1 MHYQRFISVDDHVQE
16 PPELWTDRLSKTKW
30 GDRIPHVARKG
41 DGAEKWV
48 VDGREL
54 PLQGVAEAGS
64 VMADRSTLPLRWAE
78 VPKGVYDPKERLKA
92 MDADGVDFS
101 VLYPT
106 VAGVAGETFGRIEDP
121 ELELACV
128 QAYNDWLID
137 EWANA
142 SGRFIPQCI
151 VPIFP
156 VEASVKEIR
165 RAVAKGHRGVIY
177 PAVPM
182 ELREVPHINDAA
194 YDPLWAVC
202 QELEVPICFHS
213 GGSAAIQVPPYE
225 GYSPAVA
232 AAFSAIARP
241 VSTVSVVVN
250 LLISRILS
258 RYPKLKVVFG
268 ESGLGWG
275 AYLLEYTDFQAKGD
289 QLHSEGHDRTPSEAF
304 RSQCYL
310 VGWYDRAG
318 LRTRR
323 YIGTENILWSTHF
336 PAATSTWPETKKFIE
351 QSFEDVSERDRE
363 RILWKNA
370 AKLYGIQER
379 NSC

>member
-1 MHYQRFISVDDHVQE
+1 MQSQRFISVDDHVQE
-16 PPELWTDRLSKTKW
+16 HPELWTERLSKTKW
-30 GDRIPHVARKG
+30 GDRIPHVERKA
-41 DGAEKWV
+41 DGNESWV

-54 PLQGVAEAGS
+54 PLQGVAEVGA
-64 VMADRSTLPLRWAE
+64 VMADRSAVPRRWEE
-78 VPKGVYDPKERLKA
+78 VPKVVYDPKERLRA

-128 QAYNDWLID
+128 QAYNDWLIE
-137 EWANA
+137 EWV
-142 SGRFIPQCI
+142 SVSDRFVPQCI

-156 VEASVKEIR
+156 VEAAVKEIR
-165 RAVAKGHRGVIY
+165 RAVAKGHKGVIY

-241 VSTVSVVVN
+241 VSTIPVIVN

-258 RYPKLKVVFG
+258 RFPKLKVVFG

-275 AYLLEYTDFQAKGD
+275 AYLLEYTDYQAKGD
-289 QLHSEGHDRTPSEAF
+289 QLRSEGHDRTPSEAF

-318 LRTRR
+318 LSTRR

-336 PAATSTWPETKKFIE
+336 PAATSTWPETQKFIE
-351 QSFEDVSERDRE
+351 QSFEEIPESDRE

-370 AKLYGIQER
+370 AELYRISER
-379 NSC
+379 D